1 MLESHFSVL
10 VFLIL
15 TLEILLESQVEFIC
29 CDQIAALGCNFVS
42 VNLIGGTMADRY
54 QQLKD
59 LIDSFE
65 QDFQKFYDK
74 QNKAAGVRVRKHMQ
88 ELRQLAQ
95 DIRGEVQDMKG
106 QWDSQG

>member
-1 MLESHFSVL
+1 
-10 VFLIL
+10 
-15 TLEILLESQVEFIC
+15 
-29 CDQIAALGCNFVS
+29 
-42 VNLIGGTMADRY
+42 MADRY

-95 DIRGEVQDMKG
+95 DIRGEVQDMKSS
-106 QWDSQG
+106 WDSQG

>member
-1 MLESHFSVL
+1 
-10 VFLIL
+10 
-15 TLEILLESQVEFIC
+15 
-29 CDQIAALGCNFVS
+29 
-42 VNLIGGTMADRY
+42 MADRY

-95 DIRGEVQDMKG
+95 DIRGEVQDMKSN
-106 QWDSQG
+106 WDSQG